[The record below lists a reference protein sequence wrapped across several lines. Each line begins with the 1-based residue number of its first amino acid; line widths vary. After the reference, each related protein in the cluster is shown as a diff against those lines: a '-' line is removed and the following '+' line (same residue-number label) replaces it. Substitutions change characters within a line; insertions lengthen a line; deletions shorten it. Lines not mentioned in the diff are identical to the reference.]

1 MNCIFICV
9 FNQEKY
15 VEMVYLLLESIFIYG
30 NLDNNTHILI
40 YTCTDFMNM
49 IKKSHLFSKKIFFE
63 INDTYTDVDKACK
76 ARLDLFNLQYIKNYD
91 KILYLDTDILI
102 KGDINTVFD
111 VCKED
116 ILYVLEEGQID
127 DDHDY
132 HGKTLFGDEINNYID
147 KSSFT
152 SGILLFNSCEK
163 MKFLFDKINE
173 DISNRHHFFHDQPY
187 IIYNAFKYS
196 LFNNK
201 VLNYLVVNND
211 NDIHSDKIIHHFP
224 GGPGVYDHKLITM
237 NNFLNSIKDFTVS
250 TNIDNA
256 KTYIIQNLLPIIESC
271 QELLEGNVFMV
282 HHTREFTDEY
292 INRAKNISSILLN
305 KNIKNVME
313 VGFNSGF
320 SVLLMLLS
328 NPNIKITCFDLGE
341 HKYTLPCYEKLKETF
356 KNRIELIIGD
366 SVKTLPNI
374 IDIYDLIHI
383 DGSISTEI
391 AASDVINS
399 YRLSKQGTIIILND
413 YNFDNLHGLWNN
425 YVNIY
430 NLRTLNINVYH
441 SPHHDVKYVVK

>member
-40 YTCTDFMNM
+40 YTCTNFMNM

-76 ARLDLFNLQYIKNYD
+76 ARLDLFNLVSINNYN
-91 KILYLDTDILI
+91 KILYLDTDILV
-102 KGDINTVFD
+102 KGDVNTVFN
-111 VCKED
+111 VCQED
-116 ILYVLEEGQID
+116 ILYVLEEGRID

-132 HGKTLFGDEINNYID
+132 HGKSLFGNEIYNYHD

-152 SGILLFNSCEK
+152 SGILLFNNCEK
-163 MKFLFDKINE
+163 MKFLFNKINE
-173 DISNRHHFFHDQPY
+173 DINNRHHFFHDQPY

-211 NDIHSDKIIHHFP
+211 NNIYSDKIIHHFP

-250 TNIDNA
+250 TNINNA
-256 KTYIIQNLLPIIESC
+256 KWYINEHLLPIIQNC
-271 QELLEGNVFMV
+271 NELLEGNLFMF
-282 HHTREFTDEY
+282 HNTTEFTDEY

-313 VGFNSGF
+313 IGFNSGF

-366 SVKTLPNI
+366 SVKTLPTI

-383 DGSISTEI
+383 DRSISTEI
-391 AASDVINS
+391 AASDIINS

-413 YNFDNLHGLWNN
+413 YNFDNLYHLWNN

-430 NLRTLNINVYH
+430 SLIPLNINVHH

>member
-40 YTCTDFMNM
+40 YTCTNFMNM
-49 IKKSHLFSKKIFFE
+49 IRKSHLFSKKIFFE

-76 ARLDLFNLQYIKNYD
+76 ARLDLFNLVSINNYN
-91 KILYLDTDILI
+91 KILYLDTDILV
-102 KGDINTVFD
+102 KGDVNTVFN
-111 VCKED
+111 VCQED
-116 ILYVLEEGQID
+116 ILYVLEEGRID

-132 HGKTLFGDEINNYID
+132 HGKSLFGNEIYNYHD

-152 SGILLFNSCEK
+152 SGILLFNNCEK
-163 MKFLFDKINE
+163 MKFLFNKINE
-173 DISNRHHFFHDQPY
+173 DINNRHHFFHDQPY

-211 NDIHSDKIIHHFP
+211 NNIYSDKIIHHFP

-250 TNIDNA
+250 TNINNA
-256 KTYIIQNLLPIIESC
+256 KWYINEHLLPIIQNC
-271 QELLEGNVFMV
+271 NELLEGNVFMF
-282 HHTREFTDEY
+282 HNTTEFTDEY

-313 VGFNSGF
+313 IGFNSGF

-366 SVKTLPNI
+366 SVKTLPTI

-391 AASDVINS
+391 AASDIINS

-413 YNFDNLHGLWNN
+413 YNFDNLYHLWNN

-430 NLRTLNINVYH
+430 SLRPLNINVHH

>member
-63 INDTYTDVDKACK
+63 INDTYTDIDKACK
-76 ARLDLFNLQYIKNYD
+76 ARLDLFNLKYINNYD
-91 KILYLDTDILI
+91 KVLYLDTDILI
-102 KGDINTVFD
+102 KGDVNTVFD
-111 VCKED
+111 VCRED
-116 ILYVLEEGQID
+116 ILYVLEEGRID

-132 HGKTLFGDEINNYID
+132 HGKSLFGHEIYNYHD

-152 SGILLFNSCEK
+152 SGILLFNNCEK
-163 MKFLFDKINE
+163 MKFLFNKINE

-211 NDIHSDKIIHHFP
+211 NNIHSNKIIHHFP
-224 GGPGVYDHKLITM
+224 GGPGIYDHKLITM

-250 TNIDNA
+250 TNINNA
-256 KTYIIQNLLPIIESC
+256 KTYIIQNLLPIIHNC
-271 QELLEGNVFMV
+271 NELLEGNIFMI
-282 HHTREFTDEY
+282 HNTTEFTDEY
-292 INRAKNISSILLN
+292 INRSKNISSILLN

-328 NPNIKITCFDLGE
+328 NPNIKVTCFDLGE

-356 KNRIELIIGD
+356 NNRIELIIGD
-366 SVKTLPNI
+366 SVKTLPNVV
-374 IDIYDLIHI
+374 DIYDLIHI

-391 AASDVINS
+391 AASDIINS

-413 YNFDNLHGLWNN
+413 YNFDNLYHLWNN

-430 NLRTLNINVYH
+430 KLRTLNINVHY
-441 SPHHDVKYVVK
+441 SPHHDIKYVIK